1 MFCFFQKLINNMNH
15 LEIELRNFVF
25 MNFEFFALN
34 ILFLRNQMIYIDNF
48 DQFDFSIYFIVF

>member
-1 MFCFFQKLINNMNH
+1 MNH

-48 DQFDFSIYFIVF
+48 DQFDFSTYFIVF